1 MKRDLIYLLIIF
13 AVVISACS
21 EHIKMETENGP
32 QLTGIFGMV
41 TAENKNHTV
50 KITKTMPFYSTDSAE
65 CVSGASV
72 VVYYDAD
79 GQHVVQRY
87 VETEK
92 GLYESEAPF
101 AGQHGVTYHL
111 DVTTYGVSEDETQHF
126 TAECLMMPNIDKID
140 SIRIGK
146 YKLGELEFKHR
157 LGVYPYFQSL
167 PDKNIYYMGRLMKN
181 DTLLSDTI
189 TECVVASMEG
199 FSGMYFNGPQ
209 MAALSGEIAAYYL
222 DQRLQDEKLRDGDTV
237 TLLIGTVTKKYANYI
252 SDISSSSGS
261 NPMMGM
267 PSNVSTNIS
276 PSDKAVGFFTAYSE
290 VSFTDIYHEE
300 EEEE

>member
-1 MKRDLIYLLIIF
+1 MNMKKLIYLLILI
-13 AVVISACS
+13 AVIVSACS
-21 EHIKMETENGP
+21 EHIDMETESGP
-32 QLTGIFGMV
+32 QMTGIFGIV
-41 TAENKNHTV
+41 TAEYKHHTV

-65 CVSGASV
+65 CISGASV
-72 VVYYDAD
+72 FVYDD
-79 GQHVVQRY
+79 TDTMTY

-92 GLYESEAPF
+92 GLYESEEAF
-101 AGQHGVTYHL
+101 AGRHGVTYHL
-111 DVTTYGVSEDETQHF
+111 DVTTYGTNEDETEHF

-181 DTLLSDTI
+181 DTLISDTI

-209 MAALSGEIAAYYL
+209 MAALSGEIAAYSL
-222 DQRLQDEKLRDGDTV
+222 DQRRKDEELHDGDKI
-237 TLLIGTVTKKYANYI
+237 TLLVGTITKKYANYI
-252 SDISSSSGS
+252 SDISSSNGS

-267 PSNVSTNIS
+267 PSNVSTNIH